1 MKHNIYG
8 GGKTTNLNGL
18 SFEEKT
24 CIKQMLKTNKQIEI
38 NEKNQIFF
46 NGNIIGFYTEKHK
59 FYNDFLKP
67 LGINYKDILS
77 KKLLPDGVFVNIR
90 DKKIF
95 IVEKKFQIR
104 EGSVDEKLQTGVF
117 KKKMFSKLCDK
128 TGYKVEYFYLLNN
141 WFKKDVYRDVK
152 EYLVEN
158 GCGVFIDKIPLHSF
172 GL

>member
-1 MKHNIYG
+1 MKHNTYG

-24 CIKQMLKTNKQIEI
+24 CIKQMLKTNKQIEV
-38 NEKNQIFF
+38 NEKNQILF

-77 KKLLPDGVFVNIR
+77 KKFLPDGV
-90 DKKIF
+90 
-95 IVEKKFQIR
+95 
-104 EGSVDEKLQTGVF
+104 SVDEKLQTGVF
-117 KKKMFSKLCDK
+117 KKKMFSKLCNK
-128 TGYKVEYFYLLNN
+128 TGYTVEYFYLLNN

-158 GCGVFIDKIPLHSF
+158 GCGVFIDEIPLHSF